1 MNPQEV
7 QTQSCLV
14 SVSVGTDGQVSEATG
29 GRLRF
34 VTRPATPRPA
44 ATIILLRRGGRHS
57 ERAVEVLLVQ
67 RNPAARFMPG
77 VWVFPGGVVEQSERE
92 GDREGQP
99 SDEDEERAHRA
110 AAIRELE
117 EEAGI
122 ALPDD
127 AGLRPWSRWITPEA
141 VPIRFDTRFYV
152 ALAPPH
158 SPPRADGEETV
169 DAGWFAPRR
178 ALEMHAAGGLGLV
191 FPTIK
196 HLESLLPYTTSNEVL
211 EAVGHRVE
219 PVLPKVIGEG
229 AEQRIV
235 LPGDPGY

>member
-14 SVSVGTDGQVSEATG
+14 SVSVGTDGQVSEATR

-34 VTRPATPRPA
+34 VTAPATPRPA

-77 VWVFPGGVVEQSERE
+77 VWVFPGGVVEQSERA
-92 GDREGQP
+92 GDREGEP

-122 ALPDD
+122 
-127 AGLRPWSRWITPEA
+127 
-141 VPIRFDTRFYV
+141 

-178 ALEMHAAGGLGLV
+178 ALDMHAAGELELV

-196 HLESLLPYTTSNEVL
+196 HLESLLPYATSNEVL

-235 LPGDPGY
+235 LPGDPGYET